1 MQSVSSTYQQ
11 KPSSNLAPRV
21 FAVLALVAAGIVVAV
36 VVANGVGGSGSSTT
50 APSSVSQAASG
61 PKDPY
66 YVVKAGDSFVSI
78 AKTEGVSEATI
89 RRLNPNLDP
98 QTLQP
103 QNCVDLI
110 PHGCRKLAAQSGG

>member
-1 MQSVSSTYQQ
+1 MQSVSSTYPQ
-11 KPSSNLAPRV
+11 KPSSNLVPRV
-21 FAVLALVAAGIVVAV
+21 FAILSLVVAAIVVGV
-36 VVANGVGGSGSSTT
+36 VIASGVGGSGSSGTERASTT
-50 APSSVSQAASG
+50 QAAAG

-78 AKTEGVSEATI
+78 ANAEGVSEATI

-110 PHGCRKLAAQSGG
+110 PHGCRQLAAKSGG

>member
-1 MQSVSSTYQQ
+1 MQSVSSTYPQ
-11 KPSSNLAPRV
+11 KPSSNLVPRV
-21 FAVLALVAAGIVVAV
+21 FAVFSLIVVAA
-36 VVANGVGGSGSSTT
+36 VVAAVVAGGLGGSSTT
-50 APSSVSQAASG
+50 EQSSTTQASAG

-78 AKTEGVSEATI
+78 AHAEGVSEATI

-103 QNCVDLI
+103 QNCVDLV